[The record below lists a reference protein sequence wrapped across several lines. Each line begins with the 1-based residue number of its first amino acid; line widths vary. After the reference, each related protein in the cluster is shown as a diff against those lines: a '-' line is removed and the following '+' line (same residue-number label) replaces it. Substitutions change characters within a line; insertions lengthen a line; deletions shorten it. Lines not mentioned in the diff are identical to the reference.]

1 MNKNILK
8 ALILTVASLSLVA
21 CGGGGD
27 EKTPTPTTPV
37 TPPTGGGDDD
47 DTGGDTGGD
56 TGTIKDFKVN
66 IVVDVN
72 TVGEGESLSFPVTL
86 TDANAD
92 IVTATINKA
101 IPDNTYSVVFT
112 QLTSTTGVID
122 VTVGELIRDSSTS
135 FKIYF
140 DDTKNVINSTISINL
155 INTSAIAILKKSES
169 AVRNVNALL
178 LMTPETKLINRIS
191 ELAQIVDNENYTN
204 FSSSFSSTEA
214 AYLEEQTKER
224 LLNIAATLDEAN
236 KRYFAQ
242 QGSENDFPDTLVSF
256 EQNLSAL
263 TSIKVENINHQIEQ
277 TGGLVSEIK
286 TGGYEYS
293 EEYDTF
299 SLFIGNEEL
308 GSYNDDGTWVFKNE
322 FKLLTSVVIPNIET
336 CEAQ

>member
-1 MNKNILK
+1 MMNKNILK

-47 DTGGDTGGD
+47 DTGGDTG
-56 TGTIKDFKVN
+56 TIKDFKVN

-72 TVGEGESLSFPVTL
+72 TVGEGELLSFPVTL

-92 IVTATINKA
+92 ITTTINKA
-101 IPDNTYSVVFT
+101 TPNDTYSVVFT

-122 VTVGELIRDSSTS
+122 VTVDELIRDSSTS
-135 FKIYF
+135 FTIYF
-140 DDTKNVINSTISINL
+140 DDTTKSVNSTISINL
-155 INTSAIAILKKSES
+155 INTSAIAILKESES

-191 ELAQIVDNENYTN
+191 ELAKIVDNENYTS
-204 FSSSFSSTEA
+204 FSSSFSFAEE

-224 LLNIAATLDEAN
+224 LLNLAETLDEAN
-236 KRYFAQ
+236 KRYSSQ
-242 QGSENDFPDTLVSF
+242 QGSENDFPDTLISF
-256 EQNLSAL
+256 KQNLSAL
-263 TSIKVENINHQIEQ
+263 TSIKIENINHQVEQ
-277 TGGLVSEIK
+277 TKGLISEVK

-308 GSYNDDGTWVFKNE
+308 GSYNDNGTWVFKNE
-322 FKLLTSVVIPNIET
+322 FKLLTSVVIPDIET

>member
-1 MNKNILK
+1 MMNKNILK

-21 CGGGGD
+21 CGGGD
-27 EKTPTPTTPV
+27 EKTPTPTPTPTTPV

-47 DTGGDTGGD
+47 DTGGD

-92 IVTATINKA
+92 IVTTINKA
-101 IPDNTYSVVFT
+101 IPDNTYSVAFT

-135 FKIYF
+135 FTINF
-140 DDTKNVINSTISINL
+140 DDTTNIINSTISINL

-178 LMTPETKLINRIS
+178 LMTPEKKLINRIS
-191 ELAQIVDNENYTN
+191 ELAKIVNNENYTN

-286 TGGYEYS
+286 TGAYEYS